1 MALFL
6 ESHEGV
12 RLSSRKPYRGDG
24 DRKQPRNNHK
34 NPKNTSAIKKKQSS
48 NEVFST
54 GKDIIVTP
62 DRLKVL
68 LKLKAC
74 SHLTLN
80 KS

>member
-34 NPKNTSAIKKKQSS
+34 NPKNTSAIKKKNNQVMKFSPLAKILSLHQTDLKFSS
-48 NEVFST
+48 S
-54 GKDIIVTP
+54 
-62 DRLKVL
+62 LKPV
-68 LKLKAC
+68 
-74 SHLTLN
+74 HT
-80 KS
+80 